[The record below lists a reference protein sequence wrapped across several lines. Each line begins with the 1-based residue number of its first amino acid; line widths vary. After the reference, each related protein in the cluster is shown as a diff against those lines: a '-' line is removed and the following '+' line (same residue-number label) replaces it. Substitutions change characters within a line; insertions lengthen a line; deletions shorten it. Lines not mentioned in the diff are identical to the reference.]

1 MPERELPPLNALRA
15 FDAVARLHSVTA
27 AAAELHVTHGAVSRQ
42 LRLLDEALGRPLF
55 ARQGRG
61 LVLTEAGDQLHEGAS
76 VAFRQLRESWTGL
89 RQRDAHSPFVLGCS
103 SSLLARW
110 VIPRL
115 DRLARDLPAV
125 PLHLSA
131 HESTPTQDL
140 DKLDLDKLDAMLL
153 LAPPPWPAR
162 WQVEVLAPERIG
174 PVVSPGYAGWP
185 RLQGQSADC
194 LLDEPLLHT
203 TSRTQAWP
211 EWLRAMGLPGPR
223 AALGASFPHL
233 YHLLE
238 AAIAGLGVAIA
249 PAPLVAN
256 DLASGRLLAPWGFQP
271 TTAKWILATSRRSP
285 DRRTSLLAGWL
296 RQALARG

>member
-1 MPERELPPLNALRA
+1 MSDRDLPPLNALRA
-15 FDAVARLHSVTA
+15 FDTVARLGSVTA
-27 AAAELHVTHGAVSRQ
+27 AATELHVTHGAVSRQ

-61 LVLTEAGDQLHEGAS
+61 LALTEAGIQLREGTS
-76 VAFRQLRESWTGL
+76 LGFRQLRESWAGL
-89 RQRDAHSPFVLGCS
+89 RQRTAQAPLVLGCS

-115 DRLARDLPAV
+115 DRLGRDLPAL

-131 HESTPTQDL
+131 QESAPGAEL
-140 DKLDLDKLDAMLL
+140 DRLDAMLL
-153 LAPPPWPAR
+153 LAAPPWPAN
-162 WQVEVLAPERIG
+162 WQVEVLAPERTG

-185 RLQGQSADC
+185 RLQGQPADR

-203 TSRTQAWP
+203 TSRPQAWP
-211 EWLRAMGLPGPR
+211 DWLHGIGLPAPR
-223 AALGASFPHL
+223 AAPGAGFPHL

-249 PAPLVAN
+249 PAPLVAD
-256 DLASGRLLAPWGFQP
+256 DLASGRLIAPWGFRP
-271 TTAKWILATSRRSP
+271 TAAAWILATSRRTP
-285 DRRTSLLAGWL
+285 DRRTAVLVDWL
-296 RQALARG
+296 RKELDDG

>member
-1 MPERELPPLNALRA
+1 MPDNDLPPLNALRA
-15 FDAVARLHSVTA
+15 FEAVARQRSVTA

-61 LVLTEAGDQLHEGAS
+61 LVLTEAGSQLHEGAS
-76 VAFRQLRESWTGL
+76 AAFQQLRESWAGL
-89 RQRDAHSPFVLGCS
+89 RQRTAQAPLVLGCS

-115 DRLARDLPAV
+115 DRLGRDLPAL

-131 HESTPTQDL
+131 QESAPSPDL
-140 DKLDLDKLDAMLL
+140 DRLDAMLL
-153 LAPPPWPAR
+153 LAAPPWPAR

-185 RLQGQSADC
+185 RLQGHGADC

-203 TSRTQAWP
+203 ASRPQAWP
-211 EWLRAMGLPGPR
+211 DWLHGVGLPAPRSPPGP
-223 AALGASFPHL
+223 GFPHL

-238 AAIAGLGVAIA
+238 AAIAGLGVAIT
-249 PAPLVAN
+249 PAPLVAD
-256 DLASGRLLAPWGFQP
+256 DLASGRLLAPWGFQS
-271 TTAKWILATSRRSP
+271 TAAKWILATSRRSP
-285 DRRTSLLAGWL
+285 DRRITQLADWL
-296 RQALARG
+296 RKELADG